1 MSYIG
6 ANDLV
11 FNNNKV
17 DGIFG
22 GGFSVNSIM
31 MKNGISPI
39 MTLNTNSQKGTGSQK
54 GGFTENKV
62 SDIFGGLAVP
72 AYAYYNNGGSTSKS
86 NSYKHRHDD
95 SDIEDDVID
104 DDLHDKLL
112 GLVKE
117 HESRLT
123 QEERKMKK
131 TRKNKNRKNKNAT
144 TKKYITRDILDVKR

>member
-6 ANDLV
+6 ASDLV

-31 MKNGISPI
+31 MKNGMSPI
-39 MTLNTNSQKGTGSQK
+39 MTLNTSGQK
-54 GGFTENKV
+54 GGSTENKV

-86 NSYKHRHDD
+86 NSYKNREHD
-95 SDIEDDVID
+95 SDSEDDVID
-104 DDLHDKLL
+104 DDLHEKLI

-123 QEERKMKK
+123 QEERKRKK
-131 TRKNKNRKNKNAT
+131 TRKNKKNKNAT
-144 TKKYITRDILDVKR
+144 TKKYIKKDILDLKR

>member
-39 MTLNTNSQKGTGSQK
+39 MTLNSNNMQNGGSTG
-54 GGFTENKV
+54 NV
-62 SDIFGGLAVP
+62 SDIFSGLAIP
-72 AYAYYNNGGSTSKS
+72 AYAYHNNYGQNGGSKYNNSKGNES
-86 NSYKHRHDD
+86 D
-95 SDIEDDVID
+95 SEDDVID

-123 QEERKMKK
+123 QNERKKK
-131 TRKNKNRKNKNAT
+131 RTRKHIGKNKKAV
-144 TKKYITRDILDVKR
+144 TKKKIRKEESTNSTQ

>member
-39 MTLNTNSQKGTGSQK
+39 MTLNTNSQKGGS
-54 GGFTENKV
+54 TENKV
-62 SDIFGGLAVP
+62 SDMFGGLAVP
-72 AYAYYNNGGSTSKS
+72 AYAYYNNGGSASKS
-86 NSYKHRHDD
+86 NSYKNRENDND
-95 SDIEDDVID
+95 SEDDVID

-123 QEERKMKK
+123 QEERKIKK
-131 TRKNKNRKNKNAT
+131 TRKNKKNKNTT
-144 TKKYITRDILDVKR
+144 TKRYIKKDILDLNR

>member
-31 MKNGISPI
+31 MKSGISPI
-39 MTLNTNSQKGTGSQK
+39 MTLNGNNMQNGGSTG
-54 GGFTENKV
+54 KV
-62 SDIFGGLAVP
+62 SDIFGGLAIP
-72 AYAYYNNGGSTSKS
+72 AYAYHNGGSKN
-86 NSYKHRHDD
+86 NSYKDHNHGNDD
-95 SDIEDDVID
+95 SEDDIID

-123 QEERKMKK
+123 HEERKKKK
-131 TRKNKNRKNKNAT
+131 TRKNKKNKRAVT
-144 TKKYITRDILDVKR
+144 RKKFGKEDSSSNENSKK

>member
-31 MKNGISPI
+31 MKGGISPI
-39 MTLNTNSQKGTGSQK
+39 MTLNGNNIQNGGSTG
-54 GGFTENKV
+54 KV

-72 AYAYYNNGGSTSKS
+72 A
-86 NSYKHRHDD
+86 
-95 SDIEDDVID
+95 
-104 DDLHDKLL
+104 
-112 GLVKE
+112 
-117 HESRLT
+117 
-123 QEERKMKK
+123 
-131 TRKNKNRKNKNAT
+131 
-144 TKKYITRDILDVKR
+144 

>member
-39 MTLNTNSQKGTGSQK
+39 MTLNGNNMQGGSTG
-54 GGFTENKV
+54 NV
-62 SDIFGGLAVP
+62 SDIFSGLAIP
-72 AYAYYNNGGSTSKS
+72 AYAYHNNNGQNGGYKH
-86 NSYKHRHDD
+86 NSYKSEDND
-95 SDIEDDVID
+95 SEDDVID

-123 QEERKMKK
+123 QNERKMKK
-131 TRKNKNRKNKNAT
+131 TRKNKNKNKKAVT
-144 TKKYITRDILDVKR
+144 RKKFKKEESINEN

>member
-6 ANDLV
+6 ASDLV

-31 MKNGISPI
+31 MKNGMSPI
-39 MTLNTNSQKGTGSQK
+39 MTLNANSQKGGS
-54 GGFTENKV
+54 TENKV

-72 AYAYYNNGGSTSKS
+72 VYAYYNNGGSASKS
-86 NSYKHRHDD
+86 NSYKNLEHD
-95 SDIEDDVID
+95 SDSEDDVID
-104 DDLHDKLL
+104 DDLHEKLI

-123 QEERKMKK
+123 QEERKRKK
-131 TRKNKNRKNKNAT
+131 TRKNKKNKNAT
-144 TKKYITRDILDVKR
+144 TKKYIKKDMLDVKR

>member
-6 ANDLV
+6 AGDLV

-31 MKNGISPI
+31 MKNGMSPI
-39 MTLNTNSQKGTGSQK
+39 MTLNTNGQKGTGSQK
-54 GGFTENKV
+54 GGYTENKV
-62 SDIFGGLAVP
+62 SDMFGGLAVP
-72 AYAYYNNGGSTSKS
+72 AYAYYNIGGSISKS
-86 NSYKHRHDD
+86 NSYKNREND
-95 SDIEDDVID
+95 SDSEDDVID
-104 DDLHDKLL
+104 DDLHEKLI
-112 GLVKE
+112 GLVRE

-131 TRKNKNRKNKNAT
+131 TRKNKKNKNTT
-144 TKKYITRDILDVKR
+144 TKKYIKKDILDVKR

>member
-39 MTLNTNSQKGTGSQK
+39 MTLNGNNQQGGSTG
-54 GGFTENKV
+54 NV
-62 SDIFGGLAVP
+62 SDIFSGLAIP
-72 AYAYYNNGGSTSKS
+72 AYAYHNGGSKN
-86 NSYKHRHDD
+86 NSYKGNEYD
-95 SDIEDDVID
+95 SEDDVID

-123 QEERKMKK
+123 QSERKKK
-131 TRKNKNRKNKNAT
+131 RTRKHNGKNKKAV
-144 TKKYITRDILDVKR
+144 TKKKFRKEESSNSTQ

>member
-11 FNNNKV
+11 FDKGGNN
-17 DGIFG
+17 IFG
-22 GGFSVNSIM
+22 GGFSVQSIM
-31 MKNGISPI
+31 MKGGMSPI
-39 MTLNTNSQKGTGSQK
+39 MTINNNMQNGGSA
-54 GGFTENKV
+54 ENKV

-72 AYAYYNNGGSTSKS
+72 AYAYYNISGGVTGKN
-86 NSYKHRHDD
+86 NSYKNYSGTD
-95 SDIEDDVID
+95 SDSEDDVID

-123 QEERKMKK
+123 QPERKIKRTRKHNVKNKK
-131 TRKNKNRKNKNAT
+131 VNTRKNI
-144 TKKYITRDILDVKR
+144 KKDILDVKR

>member
-31 MKNGISPI
+31 MKNGMSPI
-39 MTLNTNSQKGTGSQK
+39 MTLNTNSQKGGS
-54 GGFTENKV
+54 TENKV
-62 SDIFGGLAVP
+62 SDMFGGLAVP
-72 AYAYYNNGGSTSKS
+72 AYAYYNNGGSASKS
-86 NSYKHRHDD
+86 NSYKNRENDND
-95 SDIEDDVID
+95 SEDDVID

-123 QEERKMKK
+123 QEERKIKK
-131 TRKNKNRKNKNAT
+131 TRKNKKNKNTT
-144 TKKYITRDILDVKR
+144 TKRYIKKDILDLNR

>member
-54 GGFTENKV
+54 GGSTENKV

-95 SDIEDDVID
+95 SDSEDDVID
-104 DDLHDKLL
+104 ADLHDKLL
-112 GLVKE
+112 VLVK
-117 HESRLT
+117 
-123 QEERKMKK
+123 
-131 TRKNKNRKNKNAT
+131 
-144 TKKYITRDILDVKR
+144 

>member
-6 ANDLV
+6 AGDLV

-31 MKNGISPI
+31 MKNGMSPI
-39 MTLNTNSQKGTGSQK
+39 MTLNGQKGTGSQK
-54 GGFTENKV
+54 GGSTENKV

-86 NSYKHRHDD
+86 NSYQNRKDD
-95 SDIEDDVID
+95 SDSEDDVID
-104 DDLHDKLL
+104 DDLHEKLV

-123 QEERKMKK
+123 QEERKKKK
-131 TRKNKNRKNKNAT
+131 TRKNKKNKNTT
-144 TKKYITRDILDVKR
+144 TKKYIKKDILDVKR

>member
-6 ANDLV
+6 ASDLV

-31 MKNGISPI
+31 MKNGMSPI
-39 MTLNTNSQKGTGSQK
+39 MTLNGQKGTSGQK
-54 GGFTENKV
+54 GGSTENKV

-86 NSYKHRHDD
+86 NSYKNREHD
-95 SDIEDDVID
+95 SDSEDDVID
-104 DDLHDKLL
+104 DDLHEKLI

-123 QEERKMKK
+123 QEERKRKK
-131 TRKNKNRKNKNAT
+131 TRKNIKNKNAT
-144 TKKYITRDILDVKR
+144 TKKYIKKDILDLKR

>member
-31 MKNGISPI
+31 MKNGMSPI
-39 MTLNTNSQKGTGSQK
+39 MTLNTNSQKGGS
-54 GGFTENKV
+54 TENKV
-62 SDIFGGLAVP
+62 SDMFGGLAVP
-72 AYAYYNNGGSTSKS
+72 AYAYYNNGGSASKS
-86 NSYKHRHDD
+86 NSYKNRENNSD
-95 SDIEDDVID
+95 SEDDVID

-123 QEERKMKK
+123 QEERKINKS
-131 TRKNKNRKNKNAT
+131 RKNKINKNTT
-144 TKKYITRDILDVKR
+144 TKRYIKRDILDVKR

>member
-6 ANDLV
+6 ASDLV

-39 MTLNTNSQKGTGSQK
+39 MTLNSNNVQNGGTNG
-54 GGFTENKV
+54 KV

-86 NSYKHRHDD
+86 NSYKNREDD
-95 SDIEDDVID
+95 SDSEDDIID
-104 DDLHDKLL
+104 NDLHDKLL

-123 QEERKMKK
+123 QEERKRKK
-131 TRKNKNRKNKNAT
+131 TRKNKKNKKAT
-144 TKKYITRDILDVKR
+144 TKKYIKKEI

>member
-31 MKNGISPI
+31 MKGGISPI
-39 MTLNTNSQKGTGSQK
+39 MTLNTNNTQNGGSAD
-54 GGFTENKV
+54 KV

-72 AYAYYNNGGSTSKS
+72 AYAYYNGGFTSKHTTYKS
-86 NSYKHRHDD
+86 ND
-95 SDIEDDVID
+95 SDSEDEVID

-112 GLVKE
+112 GLVRE
-117 HESRLT
+117 HDNKLK
-123 QEERKMKK
+123 QEERKKK
-131 TRKNKNRKNKNAT
+131 RTRKHTRKTNRVGTRKNFRKEESP
-144 TKKYITRDILDVKR
+144 IE

>member
-6 ANDLV
+6 ASDLV

-31 MKNGISPI
+31 MKNGMSPI
-39 MTLNTNSQKGTGSQK
+39 MTLNANSQKGTGGQK
-54 GGFTENKV
+54 GGSTENKV

-72 AYAYYNNGGSTSKS
+72 AYAYYNNGGSSSKS
-86 NSYKHRHDD
+86 NSYQSREDD
-95 SDIEDDVID
+95 SDSEDDVID
-104 DDLHDKLL
+104 DDLHEKLI

-123 QEERKMKK
+123 QEERKRKK
-131 TRKNKNRKNKNAT
+131 TRKNKKNKNT
-144 TKKYITRDILDVKR
+144 ITKKYIKKDMLDVKR

>member
-1 MSYIG
+1 MSYIS
-6 ANDLV
+6 ASDLV
-11 FNNNKV
+11 FNKNN
-17 DGIFG
+17 GIYS
-22 GGFSVNSIM
+22 GGFNVQAIM

-39 MTLNTNSQKGTGSQK
+39 MTLNTNSQKGGS
-54 GGFTENKV
+54 TENKV
-62 SDIFGGLAVP
+62 SDMFGGLAVP
-72 AYAYYNNGGSTSKS
+72 AYAYYNNGGSASKS
-86 NSYKHRHDD
+86 NSYKNRENDND
-95 SDIEDDVID
+95 SEDDVID

>member
-1 MSYIG
+1 MNYIG
-6 ANDLV
+6 ASDLV

-31 MKNGISPI
+31 MKNGMSPI
-39 MTLNTNSQKGTGSQK
+39 MTLNANSQKGGS
-54 GGFTENKV
+54 TENKV

-86 NSYKHRHDD
+86 NSYQSRKDD
-95 SDIEDDVID
+95 SDSEDDVID
-104 DDLHDKLL
+104 DDLHEKLI

-123 QEERKMKK
+123 QEERKKKK
-131 TRKNKNRKNKNAT
+131 TRKNKKNKNAT
-144 TKKYITRDILDVKR
+144 TKKYIKKDILDLKR

>member
-39 MTLNTNSQKGTGSQK
+39 MTLNSNNMQNGGSTG
-54 GGFTENKV
+54 NV
-62 SDIFGGLAVP
+62 SDIFSGLAIP
-72 AYAYYNNGGSTSKS
+72 AYAYHNGGSK
-86 NSYKHRHDD
+86 NNAYKVNEDD
-95 SDIEDDVID
+95 SEDDVID

-123 QEERKMKK
+123 QNERKKK
-131 TRKNKNRKNKNAT
+131 RTRKHIGKNKKAV
-144 TKKYITRDILDVKR
+144 TKKKIRKEESSNSTQ

>member
-31 MKNGISPI
+31 MKGGISPI
-39 MTLNTNSQKGTGSQK
+39 MTLNANNIQNGGSA
-54 GGFTENKV
+54 GKV

-72 AYAYYNNGGSTSKS
+72 AYAYYNGGFTSKQTTYKS
-86 NSYKHRHDD
+86 ND
-95 SDIEDDVID
+95 SDSEDDVID

-123 QEERKMKK
+123 QNERKQKR
-131 TRKNKNRKNKNAT
+131 TRKQNRKNRMAV
-144 TKKYITRDILDVKR
+144 TKKQFRKEDFLNENR

>member
-11 FNNNKV
+11 FDKGGNN
-17 DGIFG
+17 IFG
-22 GGFSVNSIM
+22 GGFSVQSIM
-31 MKNGISPI
+31 MKGGMSPI
-39 MTLNTNSQKGTGSQK
+39 LTINNNMQNGGSA
-54 GGFTENKV
+54 ENKV

-72 AYAYYNNGGSTSKS
+72 AYAYYNISGGVTGKN
-86 NSYKHRHDD
+86 NSYKNYSGTD
-95 SDIEDDVID
+95 SDSEDDVID

-123 QEERKMKK
+123 QPERKIKRTRKHNVKNKK
-131 TRKNKNRKNKNAT
+131 VNTRKNI
-144 TKKYITRDILDVKR
+144 KKDILDVKR

>member
-11 FNNNKV
+11 FNNNKI

-31 MKNGISPI
+31 MKGGISPI
-39 MTLNTNSQKGTGSQK
+39 MTLNSNTQNGGSI
-54 GGFTENKV
+54 GKV

-72 AYAYYNNGGSTSKS
+72 AYAYHSGGFTSKN
-86 NSYKHRHDD
+86 NSYKGND
-95 SDIEDDVID
+95 SDSEDDVID

-117 HESRLT
+117 HESILT
-123 QEERKMKK
+123 QNERKKK
-131 TRKNKNRKNKNAT
+131 RTRKHIGKNKKGNTRKNFRKEDSP
-144 TKKYITRDILDVKR
+144 IE